1 MNYQD
6 DLLNDFASDDES
18 DGSVEEQQELEE
30 TIDSSSKVQLEDE
43 IQSIINSSISIQ
55 DHLQQLDIDKVS
67 DISKHLK
74 IFNIIPQLK
83 QRLNTFDEETSD
95 FLKLISNSDYE
106 NDEFIFFQTA
116 NQLINI
122 IDQEIET
129 LFKFIRFKYSVV
141 FPELD
146 SIINNPTDYIKIIQ
160 IIKQDL
166 INIKHYEQ
174 QFHFLNKD
182 KILVLIMS
190 GLQNV
195 KKQFILNDEDFGQ
208 ILMNC
213 EKVNELL
220 EISDI
225 LSKFIQRKLADLTPN
240 LNKLIGPITTSQ
252 LLISCGSLN
261 QLCLTPSCNLPSL
274 GIKQLSSKSKNL
286 TSKNIQMGYIFDN
299 DMIKYLPD
307 NILKPSIRILSGKII
322 LAARI
327 DLSKSCPDGS
337 IGEKFKT
344 EVTEKINKLL
354 TPPESKGDK
363 ALAIPSEYK
372 SKKRGGRKIRK
383 LKQKF
388 QLSELAKAQNKVEF
402 GKREDSIINQFG
414 EEVGFGI
421 IKNSS
426 LKKFNINTNTNAI
439 LSKALKSRLDNND
452 NEKSK
457 HLDSLEISEPPKPPI
472 GDNVFDDN
480 DFGDIILK
488 KSKWVNDTMKK

>member
-18 DGSVEEQQELEE
+18 ENEVDDVEVGEVVIEEAEEFIKNEQ
-30 TIDSSSKVQLEDE
+30 SLEDE
-43 IQSIINSSISIQ
+43 IQSIVNSSISIQ

-83 QRLNTFDEETSD
+83 QRLSTFDEETSD
-95 FLKLISNSDYE
+95 FLKLISNSDYD

-122 IDQEIET
+122 IDQEIEC

-146 SIINNPTDYIKIIQ
+146 SIINNPIDYIKIIQ

-166 INIKHYEQ
+166 INIKHYED

-195 KKQFILNDEDFGQ
+195 KKQFVLNDEDFNQ
-208 ILMNC
+208 ILVNC
-213 EKVNELL
+213 GKVNELI

-307 NILKPSIRILSGKII
+307 NILKSSIRILSGKII

-327 DLSKSCPDGS
+327 DLSKSCNDGS
-337 IGEKFKT
+337 IGEKFKI
-344 EVTEKINKLL
+344 EVQEKINKLL

-402 GKREDSIINQFG
+402 GKREDSVINQFG

-426 LKKFNINTNTNAI
+426 LKKFNINTNTNAK
-439 LSKALKSRLDNND
+439 LSKALKSRLENND

-457 HLDSLEISEPPKPPI
+457 HLDSFEIETKPKSQSI
-472 GDNVFDDN
+472 DDE
-480 DFGDIILK
+480 FGDIILK